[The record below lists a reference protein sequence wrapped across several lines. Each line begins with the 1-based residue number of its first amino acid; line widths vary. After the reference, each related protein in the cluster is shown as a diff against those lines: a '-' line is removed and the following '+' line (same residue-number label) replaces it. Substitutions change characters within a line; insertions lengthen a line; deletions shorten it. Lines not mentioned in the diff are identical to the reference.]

1 MAFGIVV
8 TTTLVMIV
16 FAWALCVIM
25 ARHEEREGVREPML
39 IPVNPVAPLTRTQ
52 VEIVNQLLIN
62 EAQESYRIAAEETDD
77 QVDADQQRAYGDA
90 CLEIRELLW
99 RAQPDER
106 QGVACWN

>member
-25 ARHEEREGVREPML
+25 ARHEERGGVREPML

-52 VEIVNQLLIN
+52 VEIVNQLLLD
-62 EAQESYRIAAEETDD
+62 EALESYRVAAETDD
-77 QVDADQQRAYGDA
+77 QDDAEKQRAYGDE
-90 CLEIRELLW
+90 CLVIRELLW

-106 QGVACWN
+106 QAVACWN